1 MLVTFRIS
9 IVLKGI
15 HTKLESW
22 TPSTVLCL
30 HSVTTVWQKSIPLFG
45 NPDVQILLSKA
56 HPPKPSLCSAN
67 KYHVT
72 SIKANSSR
80 PLLLDCS
87 RVSPI
92 SPPGPSVWLQEG
104 RGFIFGEIFKIQ
116 NFWDSLDCTNYIK
129 LLYIYI
135 NYRVLN
141 LLGCHILVH
150 LLLATVSSCLFL
162 QQAYTLSVLQI
173 LWNKAQDLL
182 LDIFSRLA
190 QKPNSAR
197 FCQVGVFITASS
209 LSAATRDVARPQAI
223 AVSWNCWWR
232 SSAVLL
238 ARPKGIEC
246 SARWLQE
253 GHGH

>member
-135 NYRVLN
+135 YKLQSTELTGMSHSCPSPACDCVILS
-141 LLGCHILVH
+141 LLTTSLH
-150 LLLATVSSCLFL
+150 LICP
-162 QQAYTLSVLQI
+162 
-173 LWNKAQDLL
+173 
-182 LDIFSRLA
+182 
-190 QKPNSAR
+190 PNS
-197 FCQVGVFITASS
+197 
-209 LSAATRDVARPQAI
+209 L
-223 AVSWNCWWR
+223 
-232 SSAVLL
+232 
-238 ARPKGIEC
+238 K
-246 SARWLQE
+246 
-253 GHGH
+253 